1 MVIGRLFLSLV
12 LSLLLVNAVEAAVT
26 KESKLSILILGDSIT
41 AGYGVEKEQA
51 FPVLLQ
57 KKFQDAGYEQ
67 ITFTASGVS
76 GDTSASGPGRL
87 KWLLKSKPDVLIL
100 ELGANDGLRGFKIDA
115 IKANLKKTIDLAKE
129 NKVRVILVG
138 VSLPPNYGKAYNTE
152 FTKLFPDLA
161 KSEKID
167 FIPYFFDK
175 LTNSPKAS
183 LVQQDGLH
191 PNKDGH
197 AAVASELYKELMRI
211 L

>member
-1 MVIGRLFLSLV
+1 MILIRRLSFFLV
-12 LSLLLVNAVEAAVT
+12 LLLASSVYGAVT
-26 KESKLSILILGDSIT
+26 KDSKLNILILGDSIT

-57 KKFQDAGYEQ
+57 KQFHDNGFKQV
-67 ITFTASGVS
+67 TFTASGVS

-115 IKANLKKTIDLAKE
+115 IKANLKKTIDIAKA

-138 VSLPPNYGKAYNTE
+138 VSLPPNYGKAYNSE
-152 FTKLFPDLA
+152 FTKLFPEVA

-175 LTNSPKAS
+175 LTDSPKAT
-183 LVQQDGLH
+183 LLQQDGLH
-191 PNKDGH
+191 PNKEGH